1 MQFPIVD
8 SAVVPQHRN
17 FHNRGKTINWSGSDS
32 LSRFQHNWQDAEKK
46 VILTNLGFSE
56 TNISYKYNCYGF
68 RDEEFDRRPGGMA
81 FGCSLTEGV
90 GLPVDNTWPRVL
102 SKLTNTWVWNLGVG
116 GSSLDTVF
124 RLLDFWLPYFTPKFI
139 AICVPGSSR
148 VEIFNHG
155 NPTTLVPQSQIDD
168 NMLENFY
175 KLWTSSDDNM
185 DIARRKNLLAIE
197 KLCNDRNIQLVA
209 LDCLELIVDANARD
223 LIHTG
228 AIGHREFA
236 KKIKEK
242 L

>member
-1 MQFPIVD
+1 MQFPIID
-8 SAVVPQHRN
+8 AASVPEHRN
-17 FHNRGKTINWSGSDS
+17 SHQSGKTACWSGSDTLDQFQTNCKNNITKELLTS
-32 LSRFQHNWQDAEKK
+32 LE
-46 VILTNLGFSE
+46 FSE
-56 TNISYKYNCYGF
+56 TSITYKYNCYGF
-68 RDEEFDRRPGGMA
+68 RDEEFDRRSCGMA
-81 FGCSLTEGV
+81 FGCSHTEGV
-90 GLPVDNTWPRVL
+90 GVPVEDAWPRVL
-102 SKLTNTWVWNLGVG
+102 SKLTNTWVWNFGVG
-116 GSSLDTVF
+116 ASSLDTVF
-124 RLLDFWLPYFTPKFI
+124 RLLDFWLPHFTPKFI
-139 AICVPGSSR
+139 AICVPSAGR

-155 NPTTLVPQSQIDD
+155 NPTTLVPQSDINN

-175 KLWTSSDDNM
+175 KLWASSKENM
-185 DIARRKNLLAIE
+185 DIDRRKNLLAIE

>member
-1 MQFPIVD
+1 MQFPIID
-8 SAVVPQHRN
+8 AVSVPEHRN
-17 FHNRGKTINWSGSDS
+17 SRRAGKTINWAGSDTLDQFQTNCKNNITKELLTS
-32 LSRFQHNWQDAEKK
+32 LE
-46 VILTNLGFSE
+46 FSE
-56 TNISYKYNCYGF
+56 TSITYKYNCYGF
-68 RDEEFDRRPGGMA
+68 RDEEFDRRSCGLA
-81 FGCSLTEGV
+81 FGCSHTEGV
-90 GLPVDNTWPRVL
+90 GLPVDDTWPRVL
-102 SKLTNTWVWNLGVG
+102 GKLTNTWVWNLGVG
-116 GSSLDTVF
+116 ASSLDTVF

-139 AICVPGSSR
+139 AICVPSFSR

-155 NPTTLVPQSQIDD
+155 NPATLVPRSQIDD

-175 KLWTSSDDNM
+175 KLWISSKENM

>member
-1 MQFPIVD
+1 MDFSLLNKD
-8 SAVVPQHRN
+8 KSPQHRN
-17 FHNRGKTINWSGSDS
+17 SHQSGKTVYWSGSDT
-32 LSRFQHNWQDAEKK
+32 LDQFQTNCKSSVTKEL
-46 VILTNLGFSE
+46 LTNLGFSD
-56 TNISYKYNCYGF
+56 TNIIYKYNCYGF
-68 RDEEFDRRPGGMA
+68 RDEEFDYRPGGMA

-90 GLPVDNTWPRVL
+90 GLPVDDIWPRVL
-102 SKLTNTWVWNLGVG
+102 SKLTNTWVWNFGVG

-124 RLLDFWLPYFTPKFI
+124 RLLDFWLPYFTPEFI
-139 AICVPGSSR
+139 AICVPSSGR

-168 NMLENFY
+168 NMVKNFY

-185 DIARRKNLLAIE
+185 DITRRKNLLAIE

-209 LDCLELIVDANARD
+209 LDCSDLIVDTNARD

-228 AIGHREFA
+228 ITGHREFA